1 MSNKDTFSFD
11 PFARD
16 IEDQVS
22 TPSSNTGIMSKDM
35 SSTSGPMGEQM
46 DDSYDPFSFVERF
59 AKDLV
64 SLFDENEEDKEKLKN
79 TYRVDKSLE
88 KQAAKESVLDELV
101 VDYNAAFE
109 RGRSLKESMDIV
121 EAQPLL
127 PIGTEGVLQSPV
139 PVSRPSSLQ
148 VPLSGAP
155 FVAPTPQRRPRGL
168 MEKDDESSGYVRLP
182 QFKNDIPEDDAPKDV
197 PIIPELVAPAMA
209 TLYKDTP
216 VNLRAFGEYLVKGTL
231 ASAFK
236 AVLGSDEKVVEAP
249 TFTERDLADSDM
261 KNLQNIVASKGL
273 GADGL
278 NYKDFGYGGSDSIRD
293 IVASASPTSTVL
305 NSFTDSDLRMASFIG
320 NGDIVVED
328 GDVFVVDTYDFE
340 PRQKDIYKKYQEGKT
355 LTEEEQG
362 VIDNMSIFN
371 RLYHLADYMGK
382 ELKSQD
388 DNVRIRLGTVEEVYG
403 DQENA
408 SLSFIS
414 NSQSEIDAAPA
425 SKPSG
430 PAYVKRKRLLD
441 FIGTGEGDYDSANRG
456 TISGNII
463 GSEMTASRRGKS
475 ISEMTIGEIAEL
487 QKISDPNNEERLFAV
502 GKYQTIPDTLAMA
515 VKGLGLSEDT
525 VFSPEVQDQIGV
537 YLVTEKRP
545 KVGMYLRGEEGVSAD
560 DAMLSLAREF
570 ASIPVPRA
578 VKKGEFGSWPKTDL
592 VPGDSFYANPAA
604 TTGNAARHSVEE
616 TRVILQD
623 AQKGFSASR
632 AAPLTS
638 PTPARRGLMS

>member
-425 SKPSG
+425 SIEVPPALNPESVTQNMLRAREADNYDTLYGNFEKKKDSPVFDYKVTEKTLGELVEFSKPSNAYG
-430 PAYVKRKRLLD
+430 KYVKPRL
-441 FIGTGEGDYDSANRG
+441 GKNTEAR
-456 TISGNII
+456 
-463 GSEMTASRRGKS
+463 RRGLTS
-475 ISEMTIGEIAEL
+475 TPM
-487 QKISDPNNEERLFAV
+487 
-502 GKYQTIPDTLAMA
+502 GKYQIVGTTLRGIIKDMRLPSDLVFNKETQDAMFLFLARQKMQGKKTLAQKRQALKETWEGFRSSKVTKEQLNQM
-515 VKGLGLSEDT
+515 VSEIESSYDLLDEWIMENQIP
-525 VFSPEVQDQIGV
+525 SGAPE
-537 YLVTEKRP
+537 
-545 KVGMYLRGEEGVSAD
+545 
-560 DAMLSLAREF
+560 
-570 ASIPVPRA
+570 
-578 VKKGEFGSWPKTDL
+578 
-592 VPGDSFYANPAA
+592 
-604 TTGNAARHSVEE
+604 
-616 TRVILQD
+616 
-623 AQKGFSASR
+623 
-632 AAPLTS
+632 TS
-638 PTPARRGLMS
+638 PTPARRGLMSSEN

>member
-1 MSNKDTFSFD
+1 MSNKDIFSFD

-16 IEDQVS
+16 IDEQVS
-22 TPSSNTGIMSKDM
+22 NSPVSTGIMSKDV
-35 SSTSGPMGEQM
+35 SSDIEEV
-46 DDSYDPFSFVERF
+46 DSTYDPFSFVDRF

-64 SLFDENEEDKEKLKN
+64 SLFDEDEDAKEKLKN

-109 RGRSLKESMDIV
+109 RGRSLKETMDVV

-127 PIGTEGVLQSPV
+127 PIGADGVLQSPA

-148 VPLSGAP
+148 ASPSGAP
-155 FVAPTPQRRPRGL
+155 FEAPTPQRRPPGL
-168 MEKDDESSGYVRLP
+168 MGKDDESSGYVRLP
-182 QFKNDIPEDDAPKDV
+182 QFKTDTAEGDV
-197 PIIPELVAPAMA
+197 SKEAPIIPELVAPAMA
-209 TLYKDTP
+209 SLYKNTP
-216 VNLRAFGEYLVKGTL
+216 VNLRAFGEYLFKGTL

-340 PRQKDIYKKYQEGKT
+340 PRQKDIYKKYQEGKA

-371 RLYHLADYMGK
+371 RLYHLADYRGK

-414 NSQSEIDAAPA
+414 NSQSEIGAAPA
-425 SKPSG
+425 SIEVPSG
-430 PAYVKRKRLLD
+430 STGMPPALNPESVTQDVLRAREADNYNTLYGNFETDKDSPVFGYKVTEKTLGELVEFSRPSNTYGKYVKPRL
-441 FIGTGEGDYDSANRG
+441 GKNTEAR
-456 TISGNII
+456 
-463 GSEMTASRRGKS
+463 RRGLTS
-475 ISEMTIGEIAEL
+475 TPM
-487 QKISDPNNEERLFAV
+487 
-502 GKYQTIPDTLAMA
+502 GKYQIVGTTLRGLVKDMRLPADLVFNKETQDAMFLFLARQKMQGKKTLAQKRQALKETWEGFRSSKVTKEQLNQM
-515 VKGLGLSEDT
+515 VSEIE
-525 VFSPEVQDQIGV
+525 SS
-537 YLVTEKRP
+537 Y
-545 KVGMYLRGEEGVSAD
+545 
-560 DAMLSLAREF
+560 
-570 ASIPVPRA
+570 
-578 VKKGEFGSWPKTDL
+578 DL
-592 VPGDSFYANPAA
+592 LDEWLMENQTPS
-604 TTGNAARHSVEE
+604 
-616 TRVILQD
+616 
-623 AQKGFSASR
+623 

-638 PTPARRGLMS
+638 PAPARRGLMSS